1 MTMSNLHP
9 GFILIAVGLIAL
21 FVPKS
26 LRRPVLAAGPLLGL
40 GAVLTLAPGT
50 NATLPFINGITLHYL
65 HVDALSWIFAL
76 IFCMM
81 AAIGGIYACHNS
93 NRMEAFCSMTYA
105 GSALGVTLAQDWLT
119 LIFFSELMAATSL
132 FLIWCKKTPASRQAG
147 YRYLLVHMFGQ
158 QHIDPIF
165 HGIAAAQHHMNL
177 FDGTFVGQL
186 PAFLHHGIGLAGR
199 KARERRRAVTR
210 CFR

>member
-93 NRMEAFCSMTYA
+93 NRMEAFCSMTYR
-105 GSALGVTLAQDWLT
+105 S
-119 LIFFSELMAATSL
+119 
-132 FLIWCKKTPASRQAG
+132 
-147 YRYLLVHMFGQ
+147 
-158 QHIDPIF
+158 
-165 HGIAAAQHHMNL
+165 
-177 FDGTFVGQL
+177 
-186 PAFLHHGIGLAGR
+186 
-199 KARERRRAVTR
+199 
-210 CFR
+210 

>member
-65 HVDALSWIFAL
+65 HV
-76 IFCMM
+76 
-81 AAIGGIYACHNS
+81 AAISSEKKKNVS
-93 NRMEAFCSMTYA
+93 RLEAIAMPITE
-105 GSALGVTLAQDWLT
+105 
-119 LIFFSELMAATSL
+119 LIQIAKAA
-132 FLIWCKKTPASRQAG
+132 K
-147 YRYLLVHMFGQ
+147 
-158 QHIDPIF
+158 
-165 HGIAAAQHHMNL
+165 
-177 FDGTFVGQL
+177 
-186 PAFLHHGIGLAGR
+186 
-199 KARERRRAVTR
+199 
-210 CFR
+210 

>member
-65 HVDALSWIFAL
+65 HVDAIL
-76 IFCMM
+76 
-81 AAIGGIYACHNS
+81 
-93 NRMEAFCSMTYA
+93 
-105 GSALGVTLAQDWLT
+105 
-119 LIFFSELMAATSL
+119 
-132 FLIWCKKTPASRQAG
+132 P
-147 YRYLLVHMFGQ
+147 LVKNGQ
-158 QHIDPIF
+158 EHQEDH
-165 HGIAAAQHHMNL
+165 
-177 FDGTFVGQL
+177 L
-186 PAFLHHGIGLAGR
+186 PLH
-199 KARERRRAVTR
+199 E
-210 CFR
+210 

>member
-81 AAIGGIYACHNS
+81 AAIGGMPAI
-93 NRMEAFCSMTYA
+93 T
-105 GSALGVTLAQDWLT
+105 VTGWKP
-119 LIFFSELMAATSL
+119 SV
-132 FLIWCKKTPASRQAG
+132 R
-147 YRYLLVHMFGQ
+147 
-158 QHIDPIF
+158 
-165 HGIAAAQHHMNL
+165 
-177 FDGTFVGQL
+177 
-186 PAFLHHGIGLAGR
+186 
-199 KARERRRAVTR
+199 
-210 CFR
+210 

>member
-81 AAIGGIYACHNS
+81 AAIGGIYSRRLFYTSHA
-93 NRMEAFCSMTYA
+93 A
-105 GSALGVTLAQDWLT
+105 GQGPSG
-119 LIFFSELMAATSL
+119 E
-132 FLIWCKKTPASRQAG
+132 
-147 YRYLLVHMFGQ
+147 
-158 QHIDPIF
+158 
-165 HGIAAAQHHMNL
+165 
-177 FDGTFVGQL
+177 VGWG
-186 PAFLHHGIGLAGR
+186 PGH
-199 KARERRRAVTR
+199 
-210 CFR
+210 

>member
-1 MTMSNLHP
+1 MMTEVTMTMSNLHP

-105 GSALGVTLAQDWLT
+105 GSALGVTAQDWLT
-119 LIFFSELMAATSL
+119 LIFFFGADG
-132 FLIWCKKTPASRQAG
+132 G
-147 YRYLLVHMFGQ
+147 YFAVSYLV
-158 QHIDPIF
+158 
-165 HGIAAAQHHMNL
+165 
-177 FDGTFVGQL
+177 
-186 PAFLHHGIGLAGR
+186 
-199 KARERRRAVTR
+199 
-210 CFR
+210 

>member
-147 YRYLLVHMFGQ
+147 YRYLLVHMFG
-158 QHIDPIF
+158 
-165 HGIAAAQHHMNL
+165 GNL
-177 FDGTFVGQL
+177 L
-186 PAFLHHGIGLAGR
+186 LAGIS
-199 KARERRRAVTR
+199 
-210 CFR
+210 